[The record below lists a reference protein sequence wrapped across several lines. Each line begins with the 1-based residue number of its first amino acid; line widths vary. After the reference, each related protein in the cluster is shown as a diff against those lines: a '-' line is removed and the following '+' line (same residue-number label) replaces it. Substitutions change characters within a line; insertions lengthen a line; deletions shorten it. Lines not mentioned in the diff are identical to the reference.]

1 MSEQKETSVDNLF
14 TKTIVNAWTAQ
25 ISRVSEFV
33 DSIGADLGKEIAPG
47 KNTGIYI
54 FGHLI
59 AVHDAMLPLLG
70 FGHKLYPQLEKIFIT
85 SPDKSGAD
93 YPSIEELKKSWNAVN
108 DELLKH
114 YNAMSPEEWIGR
126 HTAVSESDFAKQ
138 PHRNKLNVIVGRTT
152 HIAYHLGQ
160 LIFLKK
166 K

>member
-114 YNAMSPEEWIGR
+114 YNAMSPEEWISR
-126 HTAVSESDFAKQ
+126 HTAVSETDFAKQ